1 MHRRSSSPHMHAI
14 TIYSTP
20 HCPYCKQLKSYF
32 DGQGIRY
39 EEIDVAASAEAREA
53 LQAKSGGLAVPV
65 IDIDGTIIVGFDLP
79 KIEAA
84 LDYKHNI

>member
-1 MHRRSSSPHMHAI
+1 MHAI
-14 TIYSTP
+14 TVYSTP
-20 HCPYCKQLKSYF
+20 HCPYCKQLKSF
-32 DGQGIRY
+32 FEGQGIRY

-53 LQAKSGGLAVPV
+53 LKVKSGALAVPV

-84 LDYKHNI
+84 LDKRAHS